1 MPHALGMG
9 EAGVNA
15 HTKNTDRRFA
25 VCVFSSVSVF
35 WCFDVEIV
43 FHEIDE
49 TAFDIGEAV
58 AILDGHAVGD
68 LDAAVADGDDL
79 EIEALVAEHFA
90 RDDIGGQAGVL
101 AGGEVFLEADDAGG
115 EGCILRIELVG
126 VEDVPKYGFLPAAV
140 GDEHEGQLGDAFER
154 NGALLVKIRTIF
166 YEKHNM
172 VLKQRDDPGPADRIF
187 AVDARCQ
194 GDVGVVR

>member
-1 MPHALGMG
+1 MIY
-9 EAGVNA
+9 
-15 HTKNTDRRFA
+15 TKKHRPQIA
-25 VCVFSSVSVF
+25 ACVFSYVSVL

-43 FHEIDE
+43 FHKIDE
-49 TAFDIGEAV
+49 TAFDVGEAV

-90 RDDIGGQAGVL
+90 GDDICGQACVL

-126 VEDVPKYGFLPAAV
+126 VEDVAKYCLFPAAV

-154 NGALLVKIRTIF
+154 NGWLLW
-166 YEKHNM
+166 H
-172 VLKQRDDPGPADRIF
+172 QRIANLR
-187 AVDARCQ
+187 RLRQ
-194 GDVGVVR
+194 GR